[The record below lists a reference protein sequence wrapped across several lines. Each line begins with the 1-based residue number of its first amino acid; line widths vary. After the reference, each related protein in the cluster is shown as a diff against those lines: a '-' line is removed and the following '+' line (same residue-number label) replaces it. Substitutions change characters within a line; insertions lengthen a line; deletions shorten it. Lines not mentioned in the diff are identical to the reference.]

1 MQNSLFITNT
11 NEPISILFHQHGK
24 NRKFVLC
31 VFFDYIQTRFRVGS
45 QGEYL
50 DKYVFEMNDN
60 EQIEFPLFLS
70 PDIVP
75 DNKTHKLLL
84 SFIAGPDEYAADKN
98 DVTSE
103 YGHVSLFDLSFSPEA
118 YSRTTEIVEPIYP
131 LSEQDNDLPFD
142 HLDVVINTDY
152 ANDAAHYQWIKEPD
166 KEYAVK
172 TNEALALM
180 YNISDSL
187 RYSEAILLITIGYR
201 QEPIFNQKYA
211 VFHLKPDCV
220 ANGKFFVT
228 TPSVPGKYEFI
239 AYDYTIID
247 DGLEAAK
254 RLSEDHSFDLALLDV
269 MLPGLDG
276 FALMEHMQKYNIP
289 VIYLTAKA
297 DVPSRIKGLKIGAED
312 YIVKP
317 FSVLELLVRIEKVL
331 DRAGKLNKVLRCRDI
346 TIDTEKR
353 TVTKS
358 GEAVALQP
366 LEFDLLVKLI
376 KFKNCTMTRERLL
389 SEIWGVDFVGGTR
402 TVDTHVASLRKKLGL
417 EGVIVTVT
425 RIGYRLED

>member
-1 MQNSLFITNT
+1 MARNRILVV
-11 NEPISILFHQHGK
+11 EDDEAISKVIVK
-24 NRKFVLC
+24 NL
-31 VFFDYIQTRFRVGS
+31 ISTG
-45 QGEYL
+45 
-50 DKYVFEMNDN
+50 
-60 EQIEFPLFLS
+60 
-70 PDIVP
+70 
-75 DNKTHKLLL
+75 
-84 SFIAGPDEYAADKN
+84 YAATPFYDGAQAA
-98 DVTSE
+98 E
-103 YGHVSLFDLSFSPEA
+103 SLSIDA
-118 YSRTTEIVEPIYP
+118 
-131 LSEQDNDLPFD
+131 
-142 HLDVVINTDY
+142 DY
-152 ANDAAHYQWIKEPD
+152 
-166 KEYAVK
+166 
-172 TNEALALM
+172 
-180 YNISDSL
+180 
-187 RYSEAILLITIGYR
+187 
-201 QEPIFNQKYA
+201 
-211 VFHLKPDCV
+211 
-220 ANGKFFVT
+220 
-228 TPSVPGKYEFI
+228 
-239 AYDYTIID
+239 
-247 DGLEAAK
+247 
-254 RLSEDHSFDLALLDV
+254 DLALLDV
-269 MLPGLDG
+269 MLPGLDV

-376 KFKNCTMTRERLL
+376 KFKNCTMSRERQL